1 MPVAG
6 RKLGV
11 LIVVAPALL
20 PGSGTVRRPGGGVA
34 VRGRFPARAGVRTG
48 AVARAPVRRAAVAR
62 VGPFRIG
69 AFRDGT
75 LRPGTFRLRAIGLRA
90 LGLRALGTGLLGTG
104 AFRFADAARG
114 AVDDHEG
121 VVLRLPHP
129 FAVLAPPAL
138 GLVLVAALD
147 DGGVGGDRAGV
158 GVGGESHPD
167 AYGDGFAGGNGEP
180 AEPVAGAVG
189 ARARTR
195 TCAGAGV
202 GRRPRLAFLPALR
215 LLAPVVPLAAEDTD
229 LLVAVG
235 ALPGDPVFDPGA
247 AGLGELQ
254 LDLVRGQ
261 PAVAVGEDEDRVQG
275 AARRVGGVGEVEE
288 PGAVAAAGGIPVRGV
303 LDPGLDGEVL
313 GIRVTA
319 DGLPVGG

>member
-1 MPVAG
+1 MFRVDAF
-6 RKLGV
+6 
-11 LIVVAPALL
+11 
-20 PGSGTVRRPGGGVA
+20 
-34 VRGRFPARAGVRTG
+34 RGDAF
-48 AVARAPVRRAAVAR
+48 R
-62 VGPFRIG
+62 VGALRI
-69 AFRDGT
+69 GT
-75 LRPGTFRLRAIGLRA
+75 LRPGTFRLRAIGRRA
-90 LGLRALGTGLLGTG
+90 LGLRALGTGLLLGTG
-104 AFRFADAARG
+104 LFRFTDAARG

-129 FAVLAPPAL
+129 FAVLAPAAL

-158 GVGGESHPD
+158 GVGGEGHAD
-167 AYGDGFAGGNGEP
+167 AHGDGFSGGNGEP
-180 AEPVAGAVG
+180 EEPAAGAVG
-189 ARARTR
+189 ARA
-195 TCAGAGV
+195 CASAGA

-215 LLAPVVPLAAEDTD
+215 LLALVAPVALLAAEDAD

-247 AGLGELQ
+247 AWLGELQ

-275 AARRVGGVGEVEE
+275 PARRVGGVGEVEE
-288 PGAVAAAGGIPVRGV
+288 PGAVATAGCVPVRGA

-313 GIRVTA
+313 GVRVTA